1 MQTKRACFG
10 QRAVPPRT
18 GIDAVAEKSLALDS
32 DPLSLVRL
40 TSLLSV
46 KQQALR
52 TCCKQLFEG
61 NRQALSNKLSSIWM
75 GRDVTAMKCLVTRGI
90 CRVTESHLGQQ
101 KKVVILW
108 VNLSCLTTNSAF
120 QFNGKVHEH
129 HRNTHGMSD
138 IIFTLASGDGSTQH
152 HMQMLSIQKHVPEI
166 DPCRIRSW
174 I

>member
-18 GIDAVAEKSLALDS
+18 AIDAVDAVAEKSLALDS

-40 TSLLSV
+40 TSV

-61 NRQALSNKLSSIWM
+61 NRQALSYKLSSIWM
-75 GRDVTAMKCLVTRGI
+75 GRDMTAMKCLVGSAGWLNHI
-90 CRVTESHLGQQ
+90 WA
-101 KKVVILW
+101 KKNKVAILW

-120 QFNGKVHEH
+120 QFNGNFHEH

-138 IIFTLASGDGSTQH
+138 IDFTLASGDGSTQH
-152 HMQMLSIQKHVPEI
+152 HMQMLSIQKHVLEI

>member
-75 GRDVTAMKCLVTRGI
+75 GRDVTAMKCLVGSAGWLNHI
-90 CRVTESHLGQQ
+90 WAKK

-138 IIFTLASGDGSTQH
+138 IIFTLPSGDGSTQH